1 MWFAKSTG
9 KRTEISDAWFVG
21 AYGITTVLFTIGILT
36 RGVLFAYNAIKKSHD
51 LHNNMFKSVIYAK
64 MAFFDQTPLGRVL
77 NAFAR
82 HQYAVDARLAESM
95 IQALQYTPLCL
106 GAIILVIS
114 VMYQTVGVFGG
125 ALIVGVG
132 ILWFV
137 GNSEEKLR
145 NRDALTKSS
154 VFSHLTASLE
164 GLFSIR
170 AFQCE
175 DRFIEMYKEK
185 IDQNHKFMLGMMEI
199 KCW

>member
-9 KRTEISDAWFVG
+9 KWTEISDAVFVG
-21 AYGITTVLFTIGILT
+21 TYGGATALFTI
-36 RGVLFAYNAIKKSHD
+36 GVLFAYSSIKKSHE
-51 LHNNMFKSVIYAK
+51 LHNKMFKSVIYAK

-82 HQYAVDARLAESM
+82 HQYAVDARLAESL
-95 IQALQYTPLCL
+95 IQALQFTPLCL

-125 ALIVGVG
+125 ALIVGAG

-145 NRDALTKSS
+145 NRDAITKSS
-154 VFSHLTASLE
+154 IFSHLTASLE
-164 GLFSIR
+164 GLISIR

-175 DRFIEMYKEK
+175 ERFIDLYKEK